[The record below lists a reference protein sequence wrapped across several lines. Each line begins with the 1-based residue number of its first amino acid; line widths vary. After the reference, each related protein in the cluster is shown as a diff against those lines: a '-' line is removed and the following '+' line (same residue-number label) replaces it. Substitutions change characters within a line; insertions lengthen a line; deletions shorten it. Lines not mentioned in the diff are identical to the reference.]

1 MKSRRYFRICVAVV
15 CALIIFWNAVPQ
27 SIAYADI
34 GWPPL
39 NPSGASLGIQAGGYT
54 SVRMVSEEVNLTIEA
69 YQRPVP
75 TGMEASPAY
84 WMRGLVEAQFWMRNL
99 GDAQEAFD
107 VWFPL
112 AASVRYPG
120 MLPVIFPENT
130 VQDFKVWID
139 GLPVNT
145 EQVKAPDLSDPQQES
160 SWARFPMTFPAG
172 QDVVVHVNYT
182 IYPSGRRPFGGF
194 EYILQTGAGWKDTI
208 GQATISVYLPD
219 TVTPENV
226 SLAGKSVEGLPIA
239 PQPAGYTTENNVIRW
254 QFTDLEPTA
263 EDNIF
268 VDVLEPGRY
277 RSLLQA
283 RAGALNTPDSADA
296 QLALANAIQN
306 AVMVVKTVGQH
317 GGGKNLAEGA
327 NNAYRRS
334 LELAP
339 KRAEIYSQYANWLLR
354 TGGWIS
360 LMRDG
365 TCPPELCDLVSRGL
379 EAFPNNPE
387 LIKIDEK
394 IRMMQE
400 DHSSSATQAALNQ
413 KTTAQVVLDQTA
425 TAQVVLTQTAFAQA
439 TRQALNAT
447 PMPTQTILPS
457 PSPGVTP
464 DKAKETLAPAVP
476 VNAPGGFGAG
486 WQVILLLGLI
496 AVVLLLVRLRRNAT

>member
-1 MKSRRYFRICVAVV
+1 MLRLR
-15 CALIIFWNAVPQ
+15 CA
-27 SIAYADI
+27 AY
-34 GWPPL
+34 
-39 NPSGASLGIQAGGYT
+39 SGFP
-54 SVRMVSEEVNLTIEA
+54 VRLA
-69 YQRPVP
+69 
-75 TGMEASPAY
+75 PAF
-84 WMRGLVEAQFWMRNL
+84 A
-99 GDAQEAFD
+99 
-107 VWFPL
+107 
-112 AASVRYPG
+112 
-120 MLPVIFPENT
+120 
-130 VQDFKVWID
+130 
-139 GLPVNT
+139 
-145 EQVKAPDLSDPQQES
+145 
-160 SWARFPMTFPAG
+160 
-172 QDVVVHVNYT
+172 
-182 IYPSGRRPFGGF
+182 
-194 EYILQTGAGWKDTI
+194 TGAGWKDTI